1 MTRMP
6 AVAGQFYP
14 DDPRELLRM
23 VQAWTASEGPRRTA
37 TGLMAPHAGYI
48 YSGAIAGATFARVTV
63 PQRVVILGPN
73 HHGLGHPAAVYAEGV
88 WRTPLGSVPVD
99 APFAAALLDSCQEL
113 AVDPLAH
120 RLEHS
125 LEVQVPF
132 LQAGNAEVKIVP
144 ICLGRLS
151 LEALLA
157 IGAALAGL
165 VAADPAA
172 TLIVASSDMT
182 HYEPGDIA
190 REKDRRAIEQFLK
203 LDPQGLLATIR
214 KDRTSMCGVLPAT
227 VLVAAAR
234 ALGSSR
240 TELVRYGNSGDV
252 TGDQRSVVG
261 YAGAIIWP
269 PEGD

>member
-1 MTRMP
+1 MTRIP

-23 VQAWTASEGPRRTA
+23 VQTWTASEHPRRTA
-37 TGLMAPHAGYI
+37 TGLMAPHAGYV
-48 YSGAIAGATFARVTV
+48 YSGAIAGATFARVAV

-73 HHGLGHPAAVYAEGV
+73 HHGLGHPAAVYAEGE
-88 WRTPLGSVPVD
+88 WRTPLGSVTID
-99 APFAAALLDSCQEL
+99 AAFAATLLGACPEL
-113 AVDPLAH
+113 AADPLAH

-132 LQAGNAEVKIVP
+132 LQASNADVQIVP

-157 IGAALAGL
+157 IAAALAEL
-165 VAADPAA
+165 VAADPMA

-182 HYEPGDIA
+182 HYEPGELA
-190 REKDRRAIEQFLK
+190 REKDLRAIEQLLN

-234 ALGSSR
+234 QLGCSE
-240 TELVRYGNSGDV
+240 TELVCYGNSGDV

-261 YAGAIIWP
+261 YAGAIVWP
-269 PEGD
+269 PAGG